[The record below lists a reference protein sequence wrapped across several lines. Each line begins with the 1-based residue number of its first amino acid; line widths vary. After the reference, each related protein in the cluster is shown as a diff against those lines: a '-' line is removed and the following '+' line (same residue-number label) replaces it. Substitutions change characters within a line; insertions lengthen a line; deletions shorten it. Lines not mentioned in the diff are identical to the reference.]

1 MHVVSLLT
9 FIGHWLTPHYGE
21 NSGRVQTFCFI
32 PQTLTTDN
40 IYNSAWHTWI
50 GYSFACFHFPTVQK
64 SIKLKDVY
72 EDVVS
77 ISHKWY
83 DLGLQLELEE
93 GTLKTIKSDNPENSQ
108 HCLRE
113 MLSTWLKFDP
123 RPTWHT
129 LCAALRSRTVGA
141 ETLASNLVA
150 KYIKRKHS
158 CI

>member
-1 MHVVSLLT
+1 MAP
-9 FIGHWLTPHYGE
+9 G
-21 NSGRVQTFCFI
+21 
-32 PQTLTTDN
+32 
-40 IYNSAWHTWI
+40 I

-72 EDVVS
+72 EDIVS

-93 GTLKTIKSDNPENSQ
+93 GTPKTIKSDNPENSQ

-113 MLSTWLKFDP
+113 MLSTRLKFDP